1 MFAVGEVVVYP
12 GHGVCRIEKVVERVV
27 SGANKRFFLLRALGA
42 EMCILIPEDKID
54 HAGLRHVVDM
64 QTADRILAILKE
76 SDGVQA
82 ESNHNKQSWNRRF
95 REYMERIKTGN
106 TVQIAE
112 VLRTISSVGLTKC
125 LSFGEKRILNT
136 SKALLAQEIAVAKR
150 CSTERALGEIEA
162 ALDGKQPF
170 SL

>member
-12 GHGVCRIEKVVERVV
+12 GHGVCKIEKIVERIM
-27 SGANKRFFLLRALGA
+27 SGVNKRFFLLRALGA
-42 EMCILIPEDKID
+42 EMCILIPEDKIE
-54 HAGLRHVVDM
+54 HAGLRHVVDV
-64 QTADRILAILKE
+64 QTAERILAILKE
-76 SDGVQA
+76 PDVVKV
-82 ESNHNKQSWNRRF
+82 ENNHNKQSWNRRF

-112 VLRTISSVGLTKC
+112 VLRTLSSVGLTKC

-150 CSTERALGEIEA
+150 CSTDRALNEIEA
-162 ALDGKQPF
+162 ALNGEQ

>member
-12 GHGVCRIEKVVERVV
+12 GHGVCKIEKIVERLM
-27 SGANKRFFLLRALGA
+27 SGVNKRFFLLRALGA
-42 EMCILIPEDKID
+42 EMCILIPEDKIE
-54 HAGLRHVVDM
+54 HAGLRHVVDV
-64 QTADRILAILKE
+64 QTAERILAILKE
-76 SDGVQA
+76 PDVVKV
-82 ESNHNKQSWNRRF
+82 ENNHNKQSWNRRF

-106 TVQIAE
+106 TLQIAQ
-112 VLRTISSVGLTKC
+112 VLRTLSSVGLTKC

-150 CSTERALGEIEA
+150 CSTDRALNEIEA
-162 ALDGKQPF
+162 ALNGNQ

>member
-12 GHGVCRIEKVVERVV
+12 GHGVCKIEKIVERLM
-27 SGANKRFFLLRALGA
+27 SGVNKRFFLLRALGA
-42 EMCILIPEDKID
+42 EMCILIPEDKIE
-54 HAGLRHVVDM
+54 HAGLRHVVDV
-64 QTADRILAILKE
+64 QTAERILAILKE
-76 SDGVQA
+76 PDVVKV
-82 ESNHNKQSWNRRF
+82 ENNHNKQSWNRRF

-112 VLRTISSVGLTKC
+112 VLRTLSSVGLTKC

-150 CSTERALGEIEA
+150 CSTDRALNEIEA
-162 ALDGKQPF
+162 ALNGNQ

>member
-12 GHGVCRIEKVVERVV
+12 GHGVCKIEKIVERII

-42 EMCILIPEDKID
+42 EMCILIPEDKIEN
-54 HAGLRHVVDM
+54 AGLRHVVDV
-64 QTADRILAILKE
+64 QTAERILAILKE
-76 SDGVQA
+76 PDVVKV
-82 ESNHNKQSWNRRF
+82 ENNHNKQSWNRRF

-106 TVQIAE
+106 TLQIAQ
-112 VLRTISSVGLTKC
+112 VLRTLSSVGLTKC

-150 CSTERALGEIEA
+150 CSTDRALNEIEA
-162 ALDGKQPF
+162 ALNGNQ

>member
-12 GHGVCRIEKVVERVV
+12 GHGVCKIEKIVERLM
-27 SGANKRFFLLRALGA
+27 SGVNKRFFLLRALGA
-42 EMCILIPEDKID
+42 EMCILIPEDKIE
-54 HAGLRHVVDM
+54 HAGLRHVVDV
-64 QTADRILAILKE
+64 QTAERILAILKE
-76 SDGVQA
+76 PDVVKV
-82 ESNHNKQSWNRRF
+82 ENNHNKQSWNRRF

-112 VLRTISSVGLTKC
+112 VLRTSSSVGLTKC

-150 CSTERALGEIEA
+150 CSTDRALNEIEA
-162 ALDGKQPF
+162 ALNGEQ
-170 SL
+170 SI

>member
-12 GHGVCRIEKVVERVV
+12 GHGVCKIEKVVERIM
-27 SGANKRFFLLRALGA
+27 SGVNKRFFLLRALGA
-42 EMCILIPEDKID
+42 EMCILIPEDKIE
-54 HAGLRHVVDM
+54 HAGLRHVVDV
-64 QTADRILAILKE
+64 QTAERILAILKE
-76 SDGVQA
+76 PDVVKV
-82 ESNHNKQSWNRRF
+82 ENNHNKQSWNRRF

-112 VLRTISSVGLTKC
+112 VLRTLSSVGLTKC

-150 CSTERALGEIEA
+150 CSTDRALNEIEA
-162 ALDGKQPF
+162 ALNGEQ
-170 SL
+170 SI

>member
-12 GHGVCRIEKVVERVV
+12 GHGVCKIEKIVERLM
-27 SGANKRFFLLRALGA
+27 SGVNKRFFLLRALGA
-42 EMCILIPEDKID
+42 EMCILIPEDKIE
-54 HAGLRHVVDM
+54 HAGLRHVVDV
-64 QTADRILAILKE
+64 QTAERILAILKE
-76 SDGVQA
+76 PDVVKV
-82 ESNHNKQSWNRRF
+82 ENNHNKQSWNRRF

-112 VLRTISSVGLTKC
+112 VLRTLSSVGLTKC

-150 CSTERALGEIEA
+150 CSTDRALNEIEA
-162 ALDGKQPF
+162 ALNGEQ
-170 SL
+170 SI

>member
-12 GHGVCRIEKVVERVV
+12 GHGVCKIEKIVERIM
-27 SGANKRFFLLRALGA
+27 SGVNKRFFLLRALGA
-42 EMCILIPEDKID
+42 EMCILIPEDKIE
-54 HAGLRHVVDM
+54 HAGLRHVVDV
-64 QTADRILAILKE
+64 QTAERILAILKE
-76 SDGVQA
+76 PDVDKV
-82 ESNHNKQSWNRRF
+82 ENNHNKQSWNRRF

-112 VLRTISSVGLTKC
+112 VLRTLSSVGLTKC

-150 CSTERALGEIEA
+150 CSTDRALNEIEA
-162 ALDGKQPF
+162 ALNGEQ
-170 SL
+170 SI

>member
-12 GHGVCRIEKVVERVV
+12 GHGVCKIEKIVERII

-42 EMCILIPEDKID
+42 EMCILIPEDKIEN
-54 HAGLRHVVDM
+54 AGLRHVVDV
-64 QTADRILAILKE
+64 QTAERILAILKE
-76 SDGVQA
+76 PDVDKV
-82 ESNHNKQSWNRRF
+82 ENNHNKQSWNRRF

-112 VLRTISSVGLTKC
+112 VLRTLSSVGLTKC

-150 CSTERALGEIEA
+150 CSTDRALNEIEA
-162 ALDGKQPF
+162 ALNGEQ
-170 SL
+170 SI

>member
-12 GHGVCRIEKVVERVV
+12 GHGVCKIEKIVERLM
-27 SGANKRFFLLRALGA
+27 SGVNKRFFLLRALGA
-42 EMCILIPEDKID
+42 EMCILIPEDKIE
-54 HAGLRHVVDM
+54 HAGLRHVVDV
-64 QTADRILAILKE
+64 QTAERILAILKE
-76 SDGVQA
+76 PDVVKV
-82 ESNHNKQSWNRRF
+82 ENNHNKQSWNRRF

-112 VLRTISSVGLTKC
+112 VLRTLSSVGLTKC

-150 CSTERALGEIEA
+150 CSTDRALNEIEA
-162 ALDGKQPF
+162 ALNGGQ

>member
-12 GHGVCRIEKVVERVV
+12 GHGVCKIEKIVERII

-42 EMCILIPEDKID
+42 EMCILIPEDKIEN
-54 HAGLRHVVDM
+54 AGLRHVVDV
-64 QTADRILAILKE
+64 QTAERILAILKE
-76 SDGVQA
+76 PDVDKV
-82 ESNHNKQSWNRRF
+82 ENNHNKQSWNRRF

-106 TVQIAE
+106 TVQIAQ
-112 VLRTISSVGLTKC
+112 VLRTLSSVGLTKC

-150 CSTERALGEIEA
+150 CSTDRALNEIEA
-162 ALDGKQPF
+162 ALNGNQ

>member
-12 GHGVCRIEKVVERVV
+12 GHGVCKIEKIVERLM
-27 SGANKRFFLLRALGA
+27 SGVNKRFFLLRALGA
-42 EMCILIPEDKID
+42 EMCILIPEDKIE
-54 HAGLRHVVDM
+54 HAGLRHVVDV
-64 QTADRILAILKE
+64 QTAERILALLKE
-76 SDGVQA
+76 PDVVKV
-82 ESNHNKQSWNRRF
+82 ENNHNKQSWNRRF

-112 VLRTISSVGLTKC
+112 VLRTLSSVGLTKC

-150 CSTERALGEIEA
+150 CSTDRALNEIEA
-162 ALDGKQPF
+162 ALNGEQ
-170 SL
+170 SI

>member
-12 GHGVCRIEKVVERVV
+12 GHGVCKIEKVVERIM
-27 SGANKRFFLLRALGA
+27 SGLNKRFFLLRALGA
-42 EMCILIPEDKID
+42 EMCILIPEDKIE
-54 HAGLRHVVDM
+54 HAGLRHVVDV
-64 QTADRILAILKE
+64 QTAERILAILKE
-76 SDGVQA
+76 PDVVKV
-82 ESNHNKQSWNRRF
+82 ENNHNKQSWNRRF

-106 TVQIAE
+106 TVQIAQ
-112 VLRTISSVGLTKC
+112 VLRTLSSVGLTKC

-150 CSTERALGEIEA
+150 CSTDRALNEIEA
-162 ALDGKQPF
+162 ALNGEQ

>member
-12 GHGVCRIEKVVERVV
+12 GHGVCKIEKIVERII

-42 EMCILIPEDKID
+42 EMCILIPEDKIEN
-54 HAGLRHVVDM
+54 AGLRHVVDV
-64 QTADRILAILKE
+64 QTAERILAILKE
-76 SDGVQA
+76 PDVDKV
-82 ESNHNKQSWNRRF
+82 ENNHNKQSWNRRF

-106 TVQIAE
+106 TLQIAE
-112 VLRTISSVGLTKC
+112 VLRTLSSVGLTKC

-150 CSTERALGEIEA
+150 CSTDRALNEIEA
-162 ALDGKQPF
+162 ALNGNQ

>member
-12 GHGVCRIEKVVERVV
+12 GHGVCKIEKIVERLM
-27 SGANKRFFLLRALGA
+27 SGVNKRFFLLRALGA
-42 EMCILIPEDKID
+42 EMCILIPEDKIE
-54 HAGLRHVVDM
+54 HAGLRHVVDV
-64 QTADRILAILKE
+64 QTAERILAILKE
-76 SDGVQA
+76 PDVVKV
-82 ESNHNKQSWNRRF
+82 ENNHNKQSWNRRF

-112 VLRTISSVGLTKC
+112 VLRTLSSVGLTKC

-150 CSTERALGEIEA
+150 CSTDRALNEIEA
-162 ALDGKQPF
+162 ALNGEQ

>member
-12 GHGVCRIEKVVERVV
+12 GHGVCKIEKIVERIM
-27 SGANKRFFLLRALGA
+27 SGVNKRFFLLRALGA
-42 EMCILIPEDKID
+42 EMCILIPEDKIE
-54 HAGLRHVVDM
+54 HAGLRHVVDV
-64 QTADRILAILKE
+64 QTAERILAILKE
-76 SDGVQA
+76 PDVVKV
-82 ESNHNKQSWNRRF
+82 ENNHNKQSWNRRF

-112 VLRTISSVGLTKC
+112 VLRTLSSVGLTKC

-150 CSTERALGEIEA
+150 CSTDRALNEIEA
-162 ALDGKQPF
+162 ALNGEQ
-170 SL
+170 SI

>member
-12 GHGVCRIEKVVERVV
+12 GHGVCKIEKVVERIM
-27 SGANKRFFLLRALGA
+27 SGVNKRFFLLRALGA
-42 EMCILIPEDKID
+42 EMCILIPEDKIE
-54 HAGLRHVVDM
+54 HAGLRHVVDV
-64 QTADRILAILKE
+64 QTAERILAILKE
-76 SDGVQA
+76 PDVVKV
-82 ESNHNKQSWNRRF
+82 ENNHNKQSWNRRF

-106 TVQIAE
+106 TVQIAQ
-112 VLRTISSVGLTKC
+112 VLRTLSSVGLTKC

-150 CSTERALGEIEA
+150 CSTDRALNEIEA
-162 ALDGKQPF
+162 ALSGEQ

>member
-12 GHGVCRIEKVVERVV
+12 GHGVCKIEKVVERIM
-27 SGANKRFFLLRALGA
+27 SGVNKRFFLLRALGA
-42 EMCILIPEDKID
+42 EMCILIPEDKIE
-54 HAGLRHVVDM
+54 HAGLRHVVDV
-64 QTADRILAILKE
+64 QTAERILAILKE
-76 SDGVQA
+76 PDVVKV
-82 ESNHNKQSWNRRF
+82 ENNHNKQSWNRRF

-112 VLRTISSVGLTKC
+112 VLRTLSSVGLTKC

-150 CSTERALGEIEA
+150 CSTDRALNEIEA
-162 ALDGKQPF
+162 ALNGNQ

>member
-12 GHGVCRIEKVVERVV
+12 GHGVCKIEKIVERII

-42 EMCILIPEDKID
+42 EMCILIPEDKIEN
-54 HAGLRHVVDM
+54 AGLRHVVDV
-64 QTADRILAILKE
+64 QTAERILAILKE
-76 SDGVQA
+76 PDVDKV
-82 ESNHNKQSWNRRF
+82 ENNHNKQSWNRRF

-106 TVQIAE
+106 TLQIAQ
-112 VLRTISSVGLTKC
+112 VLRTLSSVGLTKC

-150 CSTERALGEIEA
+150 CSTDRALNEIEA
-162 ALDGKQPF
+162 ALNGNQ